1 MVYKFVKPTS
11 VCTIQRQW
19 QKFSGGACKVLDLNC
34 CYLEESIEARHYK
47 TLVVVGRVVVSVAAD
62 RVGACCCCCCC
73 CSVAAREEKQKSTE
87 TCKGDPPPLIV
98 CTLWPTRTQAMRD
111 STVVKLR
118 AFLNLKGAHKG
129 DGSKEAKYRNKLQKK
144 KTLQTDKQTSEREE
158 EEEEEE
164 EEETDQN
171 LPVIMAPKLS
181 SFAQLKKQTNIQT
194 RRVFQRKDETRA
206 R

>member
-11 VCTIQRQW
+11 VCTIQCQW
-19 QKFSGGACKVLDLNC
+19 QKFSGGACTVLDLNC

-47 TLVVVGRVVVSVAAD
+47 ALVVVGRVVVSVAAD

-73 CSVAAREEKQKSTE
+73 CTVAAREEKQKSRE

-98 CTLWPTRTQAMRD
+98 CTLWPTRIQAMRD

-129 DGSKEAKYRNKLQKK
+129 DGSKEAKYRNQQQKK
-144 KTLQTDKQTSEREE
+144 KHC
-158 EEEEEE
+158 
-164 EEETDQN
+164 
-171 LPVIMAPKLS
+171 
-181 SFAQLKKQTNIQT
+181 KQTNRQA
-194 RRVFQRKDETRA
+194 RERKKKKKKKRQIRTCP
-206 R
+206 